1 MYKIVLDMGTNEIDR
16 YRKAAIEL
24 ITLIRTFRKKSFKE
38 FKLKIET
45 STGQPLD
52 ISCLENK
59 DLYNDYSKYWK
70 VHSSEFIFVLKLIEL
85 NMEDRASDIG
95 WEIVK
100 AAQSLKLSSNL
111 FTEAGY
117 IFGLDILYAVART
130 YPNWTKLFNNFLQK
144 NWDSSLIPLYS
155 DMMEDI
161 IEKHQEKKP
170 KALVKSYGIFG
181 FASDFIAGVN
191 ISLTPPKLNRKAE
204 IGSYI
209 GCVYTLFD
217 NLFKDNSQTLNIFVG
232 VEVKD
237 FEGRVVHTDRWP
249 DIAFKGRDNSSCFVA
264 EEGELFEGHW
274 KFTVTHNGKELYEQ
288 TIPVM
293 VM

>member
-1 MYKIVLDMGTNEIDR
+1 MYKIVLDMEKNEIDR

-38 FKLKIET
+38 FKIKIET
-45 STGQPLD
+45 STGKLLD
-52 ISCLENK
+52 ISHLENR
-59 DLYNDYSKYWK
+59 DLYNDYSKHWK
-70 VHSSEFIFVLKLIEL
+70 VHGLEFIFVLKLIEL
-85 NMEDRASDIG
+85 NMEDRASDVG

-100 AAQSLKLSSNL
+100 IAQSVQSPNYL
-111 FTEAGY
+111 FVETGY
-117 IFGLDILYAVART
+117 TFGLDILYAVAGT
-130 YPNWTKLFNNFLQK
+130 YPNWTKLFKGFLQES
-144 NWDSSLIPLYS
+144 WDSSLIPPYS
-155 DMMEDI
+155 DMMKDI

-170 KALVKSYGIFG
+170 RAWVKSYGIFG

-209 GCVYTLFD
+209 GCVYTLAD

-249 DIAFKGRDNSSCFVA
+249 DIAFKGRNNSSCFVA

>member
-1 MYKIVLDMGTNEIDR
+1 MHKIILDMGKNEIDR
-16 YRKAAIEL
+16 YREGAVKL
-24 ITLIRTFRKKSFKE
+24 ISLIRTFRKKSFKNFE
-38 FKLKIET
+38 IKIET
-45 STGQPLD
+45 STGELFS
-52 ISCLENK
+52 ISCLKNRE
-59 DLYNDYSKYWK
+59 LYNDAIKHWEI
-70 VHSSEFIFVLKLIEL
+70 HGSEFILVLKLIEL
-85 NMEDRASDIG
+85 DMEDRASDIG

-130 YPNWTKLFNNFLQK
+130 YPNWMKLFNDFLQES
-144 NWDSSLIPLYS
+144 WDSSLISPYS
-155 DMMEDI
+155 DMMEEL
-161 IEKHQEKKP
+161 IEKNEETKP
-170 KALVKSYGIFG
+170 RAWVKSYGIFG
-181 FASDFIAGVN
+181 FANDFVAGVN

-209 GCVYTLFD
+209 GCIYTLAD
-217 NLFKDNSQTLNIFVG
+217 NLFKDNTQTLNIFVG